1 MNCGAESREG
11 WIMAEARIGVRI
23 AEDRKSVTLAIAPVG
38 EEGIP
43 IELSLDQ
50 LTNFIALLGETR
62 ARMLEG
68 LPTGPL
74 EGKSIRTVA
83 EPNWYVQVAQIDGS
97 LIAFDHPAYGPVGF
111 AIPRRDVAK
120 IVRILTA
127 HLTLPEAPAG
137 KQS

>member
-1 MNCGAESREG
+1 
-11 WIMAEARIGVRI
+11 MAEARIGIRI

-38 EEGIP
+38 VEGIP

-68 LPTGPL
+68 LSTGPL
-74 EGKSIRTVA
+74 EGKSIRTVL
-83 EPNWYVQVAQIDGS
+83 EPNWYVQVAQIEGS
-97 LIAFDHPAYGPVGF
+97 LIAFDHPAFGPVGF
-111 AIPRRDVAK
+111 AIPRQDVAK

-127 HLTLPEAPAG
+127 HLALPEAPTG